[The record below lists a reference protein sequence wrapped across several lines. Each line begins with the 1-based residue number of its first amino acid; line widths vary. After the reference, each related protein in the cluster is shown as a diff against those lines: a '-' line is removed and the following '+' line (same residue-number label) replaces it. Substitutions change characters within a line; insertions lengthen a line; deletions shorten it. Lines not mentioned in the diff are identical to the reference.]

1 MKVGILSLNIYEKD
15 NNWGS
20 VLQSWALQK
29 SLKEMG
35 VDAYVINYKPSI
47 MTHNTARYPVLYSIK
62 RGKLN
67 FLCHLLLDICQSVD
81 YLKRDNKFRKFIDSN
96 YITTPFY
103 DENNIELLNMD
114 GYVVGSDI
122 VWNEQFW
129 NGYDKAFFCDY
140 GCMKQKMNI
149 AYAPSMGANFSPT
162 LEQELPRLLS
172 NFKALSLR
180 EASQVKYLQNFTNIP
195 VENVIDPTLLLNAQE
210 YEKFILPNLDTPYI
224 LVYCVAQNN
233 ELIRMATEY
242 AKRNKLKTIV
252 IKCCPTGKN
261 HHIKGLENKNDVG
274 IEEWLTYIKNANYVF
289 TTSYHVCIF
298 SILFKKQFCAVYD
311 DFGKSKIVNLLSMF
325 HINNHADNVA
335 DAFNRIDEIN
345 YNEIDAILEY
355 ERKKSLNFLRINI
368 EALGV

>member
-1 MKVGILSLNIYEKD
+1 MGVYNNKNFDLLEKSVESIITQAFTD
-15 NNWGS
+15 WEFIICNDGS
-20 VLQSWALQK
+20 VNETLRQLDKIAAKDSRIKVLSYSQNKGLNYALNECLQCAKGEYIARQDDDDISKPERLE
-29 SLKEMG
+29 KEM
-35 VDAYVINYKPSI
+35 
-47 MTHNTARYPVLYSIK
+47 L
-62 RGKLN
+62 
-67 FLCHLLLDICQSVD
+67 FL
-81 YLKRDNKFRKFIDSN
+81 
-96 YITTPFY
+96 
-103 DENNIELLNMD
+103 DEH
-114 GYVVGSDI
+114 
-122 VWNEQFW
+122 
-129 NGYDKAFFCDY
+129 
-140 GCMKQKMNI
+140 
-149 AYAPSMGANFSPT
+149 APSMGANFSPT

-289 TTSYHVCIF
+289 TTSYHACIF